1 MKFTRFLV
9 ALFFA
14 AFFFTATGFA
24 VADDQPRA
32 ELKQLLHI
40 DNQEFPL
47 QIFRPTRSGQS
58 NWAKGESWTLLEGA
72 GYVRPVQAGQNA
84 ELSVRL
90 QFPRLKDGES
100 AETRFGFVF
109 ADGQIGFLG
118 LSQKQAKDRT
128 TAEWRAR
135 RVRERPA
142 SDVVAREFPV
152 DGGLKDGLWKLAVRY
167 GAATIS
173 FDGKELGHA
182 CFETHDAPIVGV
194 AISQEASSVVV
205 LDLLL
210 RATEFPA
217 ALSPAEQALL
227 REASML
233 NDAGGKALRANQF
246 DTAIEKTQAG
256 LAKYRELHKTPHANL
271 ANSLYNVAV
280 VLRRAG
286 KQAESEPYF
295 EESIRVREKL
305 FGADH
310 PDTALLEMEL
320 TTALA
325 EQNKLAAAAA
335 NCRKAHASFL
345 RYFGGEHP
353 LTESTGKLL
362 ERLPQ
367 T

>member
-1 MKFTRFLV
+1 MKFTRYLV
-9 ALFFA
+9 ALFF
-14 AFFFTATGFA
+14 TVTGFA
-24 VADDQPRA
+24 VADDLPRA

-109 ADGQIGFLG
+109 ADGQIGVLSLG
-118 LSQKQAKDRT
+118 RKQAQDNVL
-128 TAEWRAR
+128 AQWRAR
-135 RVRERPA
+135 RVREKPA
-142 SDVVAREFPV
+142 TDVVAREFPV
-152 DGGLKDGLWKLAVRY
+152 EGGFKDGLWKLAVRY

-182 CFETHDAPIVGV
+182 CFETHDVPIVGV
-194 AISQEASSVVV
+194 AISQESSSVAV

-210 RATEFPA
+210 RATDFPA

-227 REASML
+227 REASTL

-280 VLRRAG
+280 VLRKAG

-320 TTALA
+320 MTALA
-325 EQNKLAAAAA
+325 EQNKLAAAATH
-335 NCRKAHASFL
+335 CLKAHASFL

-353 LTESTGKLL
+353 LTESTGRLL
-362 ERLPQ
+362 ERLPRPP
-367 T
+367 